1 MAGREHPF
9 IPEFHSEDEEREFW
23 EQVDVAKFIECPADK
38 IVLELRPKR
47 RRRKKVTSEV
57 SEDES
62 RLLLAIKLYELGCL
76 SLGQSAKLAGYSK
89 RAFIELLEKYGVPV
103 IAYSP
108 KELREEVHE

>member
-1 MAGREHPF
+1 MVGRKHPF

>member
-1 MAGREHPF
+1 MAGRKHPF

-23 EQVDVAKFIECPADK
+23 EQVDLVKFIECPADE

-57 SEDES
+57 SEDEA

-89 RAFIELLEKYGVPV
+89 RAFHRVAGKVWRPCHCLFAKGV
-103 IAYSP
+103 ARRSS
-108 KELREEVHE
+108 